1 MPQNSTE
8 KKASQ
13 GEYIVSQARVGITAD
28 SLLSPYSVYCCR
40 FYKGLPPLWLR
51 QIPYT
56 MMKFAAF
63 ERTVEF
69 LYKNVVPIP
78 RDQMSKQAQLVVTF
92 AGGYIAGVFCALVSH
107 PADTVVSKLNSEAG
121 STAIQAAKD
130 LGMKGPLLALL

>member
-1 MPQNSTE
+1 
-8 KKASQ
+8 
-13 GEYIVSQARVGITAD
+13 
-28 SLLSPYSVYCCR
+28 
-40 FYKGLPPLWLR
+40 
-51 QIPYT
+51 

-78 RDQMSKQAQLVVTF
+78 RDQMSKPAQLVVTF

-130 LGMKGPLLALL
+130 LGMKGNLLLYYH